1 MGLVNFLFLLIDLNR
16 VCINIIKLAPDVLNS
31 YLLLFIHKFI
41 LFALTTHAII
51 IFIMYL
57 YLYLLKSLYL
67 LEFIMV
73 YVCVEVDCIY
83 SNCISTVIIGLV
95 FIADYIC
102 ILFIF
107 THIYGTGSN
116 FLLFNTCAI
125 NFIER
130 NFILKEGHVIL

>member
-1 MGLVNFLFLLIDLNR
+1 M
-16 VCINIIKLAPDVLNS
+16 LNS

-41 LFALTTHAII
+41 LFALTSHAIV
-51 IFIMYL
+51 IFSLYL
-57 YLYLLKSLYL
+57 YLYLLYSLYL
-67 LEFIMV
+67 LEFIII

-95 FIADYIC
+95 FIANYIC

-107 THIYGTGSN
+107 THIYGIGSN

-125 NFIER
+125 KFIER
-130 NFILKEGHVIL
+130 NFILKEGHVILEK